1 MILFFWALVGDSS
14 SNGRGERAG
23 RTVAAAARRRRRFAR
38 RGGRRHRSRA
48 RGRLSA
54 AVLIVRVAPSESRR
68 LTAGAPM
75 DPSERRRRQCRGPTD
90 VVGALPLES
99 RSTPSRSSRSLS
111 SGSSSNIFNHHHFQI
126 NRQDGGVKGWQGRGG
141 SLTRAPRPAT
151 PGKTSDPRPA
161 IPSDPGRPARPGH
174 LSGSGF

>member
-1 MILFFWALVGDSS
+1 MSGQ
-14 SNGRGERAG
+14 AG
-23 RTVAAAARRRRRFAR
+23 RSPRQPAAAAVS
-38 RGGRRHRSRA
+38 RGGAGGARHRSRA

-126 NRQDGGVKGWQGRGG
+126 NRQDGGVEGWQGRGA
-141 SLTRAPRPAT
+141 RWPAPCAPRPRAKLAT
-151 PGKTSDPRPA
+151 RDPRSRA
-161 IPSDPGRPARPGH
+161 TRAARPG
-174 LSGSGF
+174 LDICQDRDFKMISLLQYK